1 MNDMPPCPH
10 CGAGGFVLPL
20 SFVVNDIIGG
30 DLHKEGSVEVKVVDG
45 HLLCGGED
53 ISSIMSKVSQKVN
66 IHSDIHTSELVWV
79 HQAWDDG
86 FSHVACSI
94 TDCVLLV
101 RAPRMIAVMDELS
114 LPGVSVEYANKDA
127 WLVVHLG
134 DDLDVFDEVTN
145 VLKSKGVQCS
155 PEVDNLVDGKVKR
168 AIMSEWYQ
176 EALDNGYG
184 APTMFPTQRV
194 LKPHQAQASIIMSSS
209 TASGILLADQVGLG
223 KGGEFISAFLGRVE
237 YRVAQG
243 ERFNDCFPCVVVTKS
258 SLKGE
263 IVEEIKKWNSSA
275 KVTVLSGKSATNID
289 PSAQFIVINDA
300 ILKDWKD
307 YICETSPQ
315 ALIVDEAHSMSNPQ
329 SQRSK
334 ACLQVANAVRKNN
347 GQVILATATP
357 FQDGPYE
364 LWGLLKVLGV
374 ENVYAKYARDRLMED
389 GEQMS
394 VQIST
399 GYGRKRVNLTGK
411 MAFEARWCNGHVDKW
426 GHWVN
431 SGASHS
437 AELHKLL
444 ISNSMIRRKKSDVI
458 APLPDLNQE
467 LLKVTLSAEDRVEY
481 DRQANEFAEYLL
493 GKTAA
498 QARRDGVD
506 EDYATHV
513 ASKKLEESEA
523 VMRVSELRQTLGLAK
538 SKVAVNWIKR
548 FFDTDEITGGDPNR
562 NKLIVFCH
570 HKEVQSFLVNHPDL
584 KKYGVVNITEANT
597 SPKGIQEAKRSFQK
611 DPNTRLIICSSG
623 ATAGHT
629 LTAAWDTLQVEL
641 FWGPTLTY
649 QAIGRNWARFSEE
662 HEPHEAYYHTMVAM
676 ETIDMATYHSNII
689 KKSLMDGYIDGE
701 EIDPELIEERDYS
714 LSKRQEFASAL
725 LSTME
730 GEVVFG

>member
-1 MNDMPPCPH
+1 M
-10 CGAGGFVLPL
+10 
-20 SFVVNDIIGG
+20 
-30 DLHKEGSVEVKVVDG
+30 EVTVVDG
-45 HLLCGGED
+45 HVLCGGEKV
-53 ISSIMSKVSQKVN
+53 STIMDKVSQKVN
-66 IHSDIHTSELVWV
+66 IHSSIHAAELVWV
-79 HQAWDDG
+79 HQAWEDG

-94 TDCVLLV
+94 ADGVLLV
-101 RAPRMIAVMDELS
+101 RAPKMLSVMDELR
-114 LPGVSVEYANKDA
+114 LPGVTIEYANKDA

-134 DDLDVFDEVTN
+134 DDLDVFDEVSTL
-145 VLKSKGVQCS
+145 LKNKGIQCS
-155 PEVDNLVDGKVKR
+155 PEVSNLVDGKIKR
-168 AIMSEWYQ
+168 SIMAEWYQ
-176 EALDNGYG
+176 ESLDNGYG
-184 APTMFPTQRV
+184 VPTMFPTDRV
-194 LKPHQAQASIIMSSS
+194 LKPHQAQAVTIMANS
-209 TASGILLADQVGLG
+209 SGILLTDQVGLG
-223 KGGEFISAFLGRVE
+223 KGGEFISAYLSRIE
-237 YRVAQG
+237 HRVANG
-243 ERFNDCFPCVVVTKS
+243 ENINDCYPCVVVTKS

-263 IVEEIKKWNSSA
+263 IVEEIKKWNATA
-275 KVTVLSGKSATNID
+275 KVTVLAGKSATDID
-289 PSAQFIVINDA
+289 PSAHFIVINDA

-307 YICETSPQ
+307 YICDTSPQ

-374 ENVYAKYARDRLMED
+374 EEIYAKYAKDRLME
-389 GEQMS
+389 ENQQMR

-399 GYGRKRVNLTGK
+399 GYGKRSVALSGK

-431 SGASHS
+431 DGASHS
-437 AELHKLL
+437 SELHKLL

-458 APLPDLNQE
+458 SPLPELNQE
-467 LLKVTLSAEDRVEY
+467 LLKVTLSIEDRMEY

-498 QARRDGVD
+498 QARREGVD
-506 EDYATHV
+506 EKYATHV
-513 ASKKLEESEA
+513 ASRKLEESEA

-538 SKVAVNWIKR
+538 SKVAVKWIQK

-570 HKEVQSFLVNHPDL
+570 HKEVQKFLVNHPDVQ
-584 KKYGVVNITEANT
+584 KYGVVNITEANT
-597 SPKGIQEAKRSFQK
+597 SPKGIQEAKAKFQK

-662 HEPHEAYYHTMVAM
+662 FEPHEAHYHTMVAM

-689 KKSLMDGYIDGE
+689 KKSLIDGYIDGE
-701 EIDPELIEERDYS
+701 EIDPDLIEERDYS
-714 LSKRQEFASAL
+714 LTKRQEFASAL

-730 GEVVFG
+730 GEVVMG

>member
-1 MNDMPPCPH
+1 M
-10 CGAGGFVLPL
+10 
-20 SFVVNDIIGG
+20 
-30 DLHKEGSVEVKVVDG
+30 EVTVVDG
-45 HLLCGGED
+45 HVLCGGEKV
-53 ISSIMSKVSQKVN
+53 STIMDKVSQKVN
-66 IHSDIHTSELVWV
+66 LHSDIHAAELVWMS
-79 HQAWDDG
+79 QAWDDG

-94 TDCVLLV
+94 TDGVLLV
-101 RAPRMIAVMDELS
+101 RAPKMLAMMDELS
-114 LPGVSVEYANKDA
+114 LPGVTITYANKDA
-127 WLVVHLG
+127 WLVVFLG
-134 DDLDVFDEVTN
+134 DDLDVFDEISTT
-145 VLKSKGVQCS
+145 LKDKGVQCS
-155 PEVDNLVDGKVKR
+155 PEVENLVDGKIKR
-168 AIMSEWYQ
+168 SIMAEWYQ
-176 EALDNGYG
+176 EALDEGYG
-184 APTMFPTQRV
+184 VPTMFPTERV
-194 LKPHQAQASIIMSSS
+194 LKPHQAQAVTIMASSVG
-209 TASGILLADQVGLG
+209 TLLTDQVGLG

-237 YRVAQG
+237 ARVAKG
-243 ERFNDCFPCVVVTKS
+243 DNIKDCYPCVVVTKS

-275 KVTVLSGKSATNID
+275 KVTVLSGKSATDID

-307 YICETSPQ
+307 YICSASPQ

-334 ACLQVANAVRKNN
+334 ACLQVANAVRKND

-374 ENVYAKYARDRLMED
+374 EGIYAKYAMDRLKEEGNPMK
-389 GEQMS
+389 
-394 VQIST
+394 VRINT
-399 GYGRKRVNLTGK
+399 NYGPKNITLSGK

-426 GHWVN
+426 GHWKN
-431 SGASHS
+431 GGASHS
-437 AELHKLL
+437 SELHKLL

-458 APLPDLNQE
+458 SPLPDLNQN
-467 LLKVTLSAEDRVEY
+467 LLKVSLSAEDRIEY

-493 GKTAA
+493 GKTAV
-498 QARRDGVD
+498 QARKEGID

-513 ASKKLEESEA
+513 AARKLEESEA

-538 SKVAVNWIKR
+538 SKVAVQWIKR

-570 HKEVQSFLVNHPDL
+570 HKGVQKFLVNHPEL
-584 KKYGVVNITEANT
+584 ERYGVVNITEANT
-597 SPKGIQEAKRSFQK
+597 SPKGIQEAKVRFQK
-611 DPNTRLIICSSG
+611 DPNVRLIICSSG

-662 HEPHEAYYHTMVAM
+662 FEPHEAHYHTMVAM

-701 EIDPELIEERDYS
+701 EIDPDLIEERDYS
-714 LSKRQEFASAL
+714 LSKRQVFASSL
-725 LSTME
+725 LNSMD
-730 GEVVFG
+730 GDFISG